1 MEFSWQTIISIL
13 SITVISTSLIQ
24 VFKYIAMPHYRL
36 EINRKQH
43 SDKANALSNYI
54 NNTYKPHKDDLKGT
68 PKSVIQKQTNAA
80 FATTKFNFELIF
92 LLLNRDVRDIEL
104 RAKDIQ
110 SRWILLHVDYESKK
124 IKCLLKKTW
133 LPKIIGIAFML
144 YFVFSILIMGI
155 VLGYEWYGLRGIN
168 ESYLLITLFLLI
180 LIDAYIIYVIGIIKN
195 LENLINWED

>member
-1 MEFSWQTIISIL
+1 MEFNWQTIISLL

-24 VFKYIAMPHYRL
+24 VFKYMALPHYRL

-54 NNTYKPHKDDLKGT
+54 NDTYAPYKDSSNTT
-68 PKSVIQKQTNAA
+68 PKSVIQRQTNAA

-92 LLLNRDVRDIEL
+92 LLLDRDVRDIEL
-104 RAKDIQ
+104 RAADIQ
-110 SRWILLHVDYESKK
+110 SRWILLNVDYKSKK

-133 LPKIIGIAFML
+133 LPKIIFIVFIL
-144 YFVFSILIMGI
+144 YFVFSILIIGI
-155 VLGYEWYGLRGIN
+155 VSGYEWYGLRGIN

-180 LIDAYIIYVIGIIKN
+180 LIDAYIIYVMGIIKN
-195 LENLINWED
+195 LENLIDWED